1 MRGGTR
7 IQNTEART
15 GSPAREEQL
24 SLDQAAT
31 HLLEECRMVLPGIQ
45 ALFGFQMIAV
55 FNQRFADDLSQA
67 EQRMH
72 LAAILLVLV
81 AIILVMAP
89 AAYHRQAEPRSV
101 SETFVRVSSRLLLW
115 SMLPLAVGI
124 ALDVFLVS
132 RLVLNHVRTAMAI
145 AALAMAATFV
155 VCRCL
160 ASLATTRARSAD
172 VRDRSSA
179 PCSTQSS

>member
-1 MRGGTR
+1 MKGGTR

-15 GSPAREEQL
+15 GAPAREEQL

-45 ALFGFQMIAV
+45 ALFGFQMVAV

-67 EQRMH
+67 EQRLH
-72 LAAILLVLV
+72 LAAILLVVV

-89 AAYHRQAEPRSV
+89 AAYHRQAEPRSI
-101 SETFVRVSSRLLLW
+101 SETFVHVSSRLLLW

-124 ALDVFLVS
+124 GLDVFLVS
-132 RLVLNHVRTAMAI
+132 RLVLNHVPTAVVI
-145 AALAMAATFV
+145 AALAMAATFTV
-155 VCRCL
+155 WWVLPRM
-160 ASLATTRARSAD
+160 AHSRSRIT
-172 VRDRSSA
+172 VS
-179 PCSTQSS
+179 